1 MSDQSLDKSKCIDGS
16 YGWVVVLFTMLVG
29 FVPGSN
35 MAKAI
40 SLAPIVCMN
49 FQINEATFGLFVAVI
64 YTALVFQLKDPMLY
78 YPPVSYTHL
87 PPPSKARVRRF
98 PSNSRSL
105 TGLARAS

>member
-1 MSDQSLDKSKCIDGS
+1 MSETSLDKSKCIDGS

-49 FQINEATFGLFVAVI
+49 FQINEATFGLIVASFYI
-64 YTALVFQLKDPMLY
+64 MGFIMA
-78 YPPVSYTHL
+78 
-87 PPPSKARVRRF
+87 F
-98 PSNSRSL
+98 PT
-105 TGLARAS
+105 TGLVNKLGMKGSGRHRRRLRRRRLHHGRDGRNPT

>member
-49 FQINEATFGLFVAVI
+49 FQIN
-64 YTALVFQLKDPMLY
+64 
-78 YPPVSYTHL
+78 
-87 PPPSKARVRRF
+87 
-98 PSNSRSL
+98 
-105 TGLARAS
+105 

>member
-49 FQINEATFGLFVAVI
+49 FQINEAAFRLDRRVFLHHGLHHGV
-64 YTALVFQLKDPMLY
+64 P
-78 YPPVSYTHL
+78 HH
-87 PPPSKARVRRF
+87 
-98 PSNSRSL
+98 
-105 TGLARAS
+105 GLG